1 MNSASH
7 KKNGLKL
14 FPDFLTARA
23 ASLIIIGA
31 LLCTLLAKLYW
42 AIHTNRLGQYPGWI
56 AADVV
61 VLAAIEL
68 FCVLV
73 CFFWRHNWVVRSTLV
88 FAALV
93 CTWSVINAGWL
104 IATGTQV
111 LPAVLLPLISA
122 PLSRLLIVG
131 HHLALR
137 PFAAVALL
145 APSAVALAFFFYIL
159 AKPVVPKLTKKHI
172 QIRLIVYIILLIASA
187 VAAKVSQENIETEAF
202 AELRYNSQFKA
213 IKSILANI
221 LRDQE
226 QKVSPD
232 QIKRLPLAEEKQVPL
247 QHQRFAG
254 KFNLVIVV
262 LEGISPGQTNLFNKD
277 GANVPFLAA
286 LANSGAAFT
295 NCRTIATHTTKALFA
310 IHTGRYPSISQ
321 DYVEAAV
328 KSKPYQSIA
337 TILKDCCNYRTAFF
351 QSADGTFEARPGLV
365 HNLGYDKFFA
375 RQDITDTNCYLGY
388 LAADEFELIE
398 PVCRWIKQ
406 SEEPFMLTIL
416 GSATH
421 DPYELPAWY
430 KPAANAR
437 NNKLVKKYRSA
448 VEYTDS
454 FLAALYKRLTEVT
467 DEEKIVFCV
476 IGDHGEAFGQHS
488 TYGHARIPYD
498 EALKVFWFIK
508 SELIEKPVKIDCPV
522 SGIDVTPTLLS
533 LLGFDTKGQGFDG
546 IDAIT
551 AEATDATLRSSDSL
565 RSTSRNLFFSTW
577 MNNGPAG
584 FAIGPKKFIYDPTN
598 EMIIEFDLSKDPDE
612 SGGKF
617 ILKKNTKDYARLI
630 SEILRWQKERFINLQ
645 PDSVEKYHRVFENWL
660 CQTNS
665 RKPRAVY
672 DKR

>member
-1 MNSASH
+1 MYISFCLLLLPSQQKYHREILKQKLSRNCDTTVNSKPS
-7 KKNGLKL
+7 N
-14 FPDFLTARA
+14 
-23 ASLIIIGA
+23 
-31 LLCTLLAKLYW
+31 
-42 AIHTNRLGQYPGWI
+42 QY
-56 AADVV
+56 
-61 VLAAIEL
+61 LQTSFE
-68 FCVLV
+68 
-73 CFFWRHNWVVRSTLV
+73 VRSKK
-88 FAALV
+88 
-93 CTWSVINAGWL
+93 
-104 IATGTQV
+104 
-111 LPAVLLPLISA
+111 
-122 PLSRLLIVG
+122 SR
-131 HHLALR
+131 R
-137 PFAAVALL
+137 T
-145 APSAVALAFFFYIL
+145 
-159 AKPVVPKLTKKHI
+159 KLKDCRWPEKNKCPC
-172 QIRLIVYIILLIASA
+172 S
-187 VAAKVSQENIETEAF
+187 
-202 AELRYNSQFKA
+202 
-213 IKSILANI
+213 IK
-221 LRDQE
+221 
-226 QKVSPD
+226 
-232 QIKRLPLAEEKQVPL
+232 
-247 QHQRFAG
+247 RFAG

-310 IHTGRYPSISQ
+310 IHTGRYPSVSQ

-365 HNLGYDKFFA
+365 HNLGFDKFFA

-437 NNKLVKKYRSA
+437 DNELVKKYRNV

-454 FLAALYKRLTEVT
+454 FLAAFYKRLTEVT

-533 LLGFDTKGQGFDG
+533 LLGFDIKGQGFDG

-551 AEATDATLRSSDSL
+551 AETTD
-565 RSTSRNLFFSTW
+565 RNLFFSTW

-584 FAIGPKKFIYDPTN
+584 FAIGQKKFIYDPTN

-612 SGGKF
+612 SEGKF
-617 ILKKNTKDYARLI
+617 ILKKNTQDYARLI